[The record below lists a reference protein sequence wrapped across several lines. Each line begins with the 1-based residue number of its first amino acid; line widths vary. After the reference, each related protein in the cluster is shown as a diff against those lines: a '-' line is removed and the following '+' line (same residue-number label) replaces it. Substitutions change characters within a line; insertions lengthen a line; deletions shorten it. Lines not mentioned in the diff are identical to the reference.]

1 MEALFFGSYEH
12 QIDDKGRFRIPAKF
26 KKGLETYPEKTYSF
40 VRGLSGSICLFPDS
54 VLEETLSSLA
64 DERVSEA
71 NPISLMVFSSIYPA
85 EEDGQGRVTLPAKLK
100 QIAGIKKDI
109 VTVGR
114 GRRLEI
120 WAAEKYREV
129 TENVDYDSELKKLGI
144 LGEAA
149 CDAKLFS
156 YPRNAG
162 RVYGKSCP
170 EKRRHILRRHRGRRR
185 AFLRNIKTY
194 EPGRQADCNRPRR
207 RGVGSGERKAR
218 SFRRQVFSS

>member
-1 MEALFFGSYEH
+1 MDALFFGSYEH

-26 KKGLETYPEKTYSF
+26 KKGLDSYPEKTYSF

-71 NPISLMVFSSIYPA
+71 SPVSLMVFSSIYPA

-129 TENVDYDSELKKLGI
+129 TENVDYDAELKKLGI
-144 LGEAA
+144 
-149 CDAKLFS
+149 
-156 YPRNAG
+156 
-162 RVYGKSCP
+162 
-170 EKRRHILRRHRGRRR
+170 
-185 AFLRNIKTY
+185 
-194 EPGRQADCNRPRR
+194 
-207 RGVGSGERKAR
+207 
-218 SFRRQVFSS
+218 

>member
-1 MEALFFGSYEH
+1 M
-12 QIDDKGRFRIPAKF
+12 
-26 KKGLETYPEKTYSF
+26 ETYPEKTYSF

-144 LGEAA
+144 
-149 CDAKLFS
+149 
-156 YPRNAG
+156 
-162 RVYGKSCP
+162 
-170 EKRRHILRRHRGRRR
+170 
-185 AFLRNIKTY
+185 
-194 EPGRQADCNRPRR
+194 
-207 RGVGSGERKAR
+207 
-218 SFRRQVFSS
+218 